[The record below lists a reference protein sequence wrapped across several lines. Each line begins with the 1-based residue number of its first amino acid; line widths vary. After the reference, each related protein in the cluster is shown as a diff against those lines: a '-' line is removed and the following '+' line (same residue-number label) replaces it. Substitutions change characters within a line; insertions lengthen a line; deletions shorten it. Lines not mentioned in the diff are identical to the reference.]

1 MRKKRAKGAIEALL
15 NLAPKTAFLVS
26 EDGEKEVPA
35 SHLRIGDKIR
45 VKPGG
50 AIAVDGEVFE
60 GEGRADESMLTGESV
75 SVAKRS
81 GDIVY
86 AGTILTSGSIIYT
99 STTVGNE
106 TVLAGIIKTV
116 KSATASKPKVQ
127 RMADQ
132 VSSVFVPT
140 VMVIAGVTFLAWFF
154 VGPAPVLANSLLA
167 FVSVLIVACP
177 CAMGGLA
184 TPTAVMVST
193 GGRGA
198 SSGILVKNGET
209 LEKACKVNRIIFDKT
224 GTLTTGNLQVEVC
237 EIEDGLDKNEFLSY
251 AASLESLSD
260 HPLANSIVEYAK
272 ESSVDIIEAADFEN
286 HDGEGVTAL

>member
-1 MRKKRAKGAIEALL
+1 M
-15 NLAPKTAFLVS
+15 
-26 EDGEKEVPA
+26 
-35 SHLRIGDKIR
+35 
-45 VKPGG
+45 
-50 AIAVDGEVFE
+50 
-60 GEGRADESMLTGESV
+60 
-75 SVAKRS
+75 
-81 GDIVY
+81 
-86 AGTILTSGSIIYT
+86 
-99 STTVGNE
+99 
-106 TVLAGIIKTV
+106 
-116 KSATASKPKVQ
+116 
-127 RMADQ
+127 
-132 VSSVFVPT
+132 
-140 VMVIAGVTFLAWFF
+140 AWFF

-177 CAMGGLA
+177 CAMGLA

-193 GGRGA
+193 GRGA
-198 SSGILVKNGET
+198 SSGILVKKNGET

-286 HDGEGVTAL
+286 HDGEGVTALINGKRVLAGKKSLSGASQYRCK